1 MQQVRIRIHD
11 TIQSLHGIMPLWGI
25 DNWVPLGDLFVDVN
39 ILEKT
44 SISRRSE
51 VGDLWQDF
59 TKGESNY
66 RSLDRIGLGK
76 EQQRVSGLTV
86 LERNTNLMVV
96 GKPGSGKT
104 TYLQRIVT
112 ECNNGKLQA
121 QRIPVLI
128 KLREF
133 LDDGRKYAYNLEQFL
148 GQFWRLSNADM
159 ELVLTQGKALVL
171 LDGLDEVTG
180 EGAKQISREIK
191 RFTRAYPQVL
201 VVVTCRTQSQESRF
215 DRFDYVEVADFNE
228 QQVRAFAEHWFGTV
242 CGDAGENKARDFL
255 EQLFR
260 EENKRIGELA
270 ITPILLSLTCL
281 VFQGKGRFY
290 SKRSKLYEEGLE
302 LLLVQWDKSREV
314 ERDEVY
320 QDLSVERKLELLTYV
335 AVKKFEQEQYVLF
348 EQEELEGY
356 IGEFLGIERRE
367 SQGVLRAIASVH
379 GLLIERSH
387 KVWSF
392 SHLTFQ
398 EYLVAKYI
406 IGNQEV
412 EELVVR
418 HLTDEYWLEIFKLVS
433 ELMSEFGKAEYL
445 LLKIEEKIQ
454 DYICTPRLQTILYW
468 VDEITIGS
476 HSNINLVAKRA
487 AALFIFILLA
497 IACGFR
503 HNFART
509 RHLIIDLLLIYNS
522 DLAGLFDYTLVFITD
537 IRQDFSLSL
546 SLAKTVQELNLFN
559 ISSNLFDEI
568 NDLELTIAGDSN
580 KIHEIEGD
588 DIETIALRTWL
599 SVLEVELD
607 MIYFTPI
614 ESQFIDNL
622 IYASKVMVLCK
633 AVAREFTPKTWKQ
646 IENNMLKLIE

>member
-1 MQQVRIRIHD
+1 EPG
-11 TIQSLHGIMPLWGI
+11 GIG
-25 DNWVPLGDLFVDVN
+25 
-39 ILEKT
+39 
-44 SISRRSE
+44 
-51 VGDLWQDF
+51 
-59 TKGESNY
+59 
-66 RSLDRIGLGK
+66 
-76 EQQRVSGLTV
+76 RV
-86 LERNTNLMVV
+86 
-96 GKPGSGKT
+96 
-104 TYLQRIVT
+104 Y
-112 ECNNGKLQA
+112 
-121 QRIPVLI
+121 
-128 KLREF
+128 
-133 LDDGRKYAYNLEQFL
+133 
-148 GQFWRLSNADM
+148 
-159 ELVLTQGKALVL
+159 
-171 LDGLDEVTG
+171 
-180 EGAKQISREIK
+180 
-191 RFTRAYPQVL
+191 
-201 VVVTCRTQSQESRF
+201 
-215 DRFDYVEVADFNE
+215 
-228 QQVRAFAEHWFGTV
+228 
-242 CGDAGENKARDFL
+242 
-255 EQLFR
+255 
-260 EENKRIGELA
+260 
-270 ITPILLSLTCL
+270 
-281 VFQGKGRFY
+281 
-290 SKRSKLYEEGLE
+290 
-302 LLLVQWDKSREV
+302 
-314 ERDEVY
+314 
-320 QDLSVERKLELLTYV
+320 
-335 AVKKFEQEQYVLF
+335 
-348 EQEELEGY
+348 
-356 IGEFLGIERRE
+356 GEFLGIERRE

>member
-1 MQQVRIRIHD
+1 VRSRIHNS
-11 TIQSLHGIMPLWGI
+11 IQSLHGTMPLWGI

-39 ILEKT
+39 ILE
-44 SISRRSE
+44 SLNSNRRSE
-51 VGDLWQDF
+51 LGDLWQDF
-59 TKGESNY
+59 TTGNSNY

-133 LDDGRKYAYNLEQFL
+133 VDDGRKYDYNLEQFL
-148 GQFWRLSNADM
+148 GQLWRLSNADM
-159 ELVLTQGKALVL
+159 ELVLNQGKALVL

-180 EGAKQISREIK
+180 EAGKQITREIK
-191 RFTRAYPQVL
+191 RFARAYPQVL
-201 VVVTCRTQSQESRF
+201 VVVTCRTQSQESQF
-215 DRFDYVEVADFNE
+215 ERFDYVEVADFNE
-228 QQVRAFAEHWFGTV
+228 EQVRAFAEHWFGTV
-242 CGDAGENKARDFL
+242 CGDGGENKAREFL

-260 EENKRIGELA
+260 EENKPIRELA

-281 VFQGKGRFY
+281 VFRGKGQFY

-320 QDLSVERKLELLTYV
+320 RDLSVERKLELLSYV

-367 SQGVLRAIASVH
+367 SQGVLRAIASQH
-379 GLLIERSH
+379 GLLIERSY

-468 VDEITIGS
+468 VDEITIAS
-476 HSNINLVAKRA
+476 HSDINLVAKRA

-546 SLAKTVQELNLFN
+546 SLAKTVQELYLFN

-599 SVLEVELD
+599 SVLEVEID
-607 MIYFTPI
+607 MLYFTSI

-622 IYASKVMVLCK
+622 IYATKVMVLCK
-633 AVAREFTPKTWKQ
+633 AVAREFTPKTWEQ